1 MKLSKVKEWDN
12 ARKKLKVIY
21 EDRGI
26 RYCEARL
33 PGCCVSNFLSFAH
46 RQKRIE
52 YYSKP
57 ELLGSFEETLL
68 LCIHCHQKIENDKE
82 LTEKLFKQLR

>member
-1 MKLSKVKEWDN
+1 MNKVKEWDK

-21 EDRGI
+21 EDKGI

-33 PGCCVSNFLSFAH
+33 KGCWVNNALSFAH

-68 LCIHCHQKIENDKE
+68 LCIPCHQKIENDKE